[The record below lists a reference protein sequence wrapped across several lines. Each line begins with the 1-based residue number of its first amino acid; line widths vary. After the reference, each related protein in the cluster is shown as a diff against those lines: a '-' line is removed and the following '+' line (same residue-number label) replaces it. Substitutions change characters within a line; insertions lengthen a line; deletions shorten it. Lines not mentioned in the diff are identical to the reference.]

1 MTEAASATPTPPVFN
16 IEKLYVKDLSVEVPH
31 APSIFLERDPPQID
45 INLNSEYSAID
56 QGVYEVVVLVTLTAK
71 LPNQDKVVFLIEAKQ
86 AGIFRLQNFPAAEIE
101 PTLEVVCTNIIYPYL
116 REVVTEASVRAGFMP
131 VIMTPVNFDALYQ
144 QRKAQESTKH

>member
-1 MTEAASATPTPPVFN
+1 MTEAASATPAPPVFN

-56 QGVYEVVVLVTLTAK
+56 QGVYEVIVMVTLTAK

-86 AGIFRLQNFPAAEIE
+86 AGIFRMQNFPSAEIE
-101 PTLEVVCTNIIYPYL
+101 PTLEVVCTNILYPYL
-116 REVVTEASVRAGFMP
+116 REVVTEASIRAGFMP